1 MYEGNEVN
9 ELAAAAAVEVTRE
22 LDFAELVRDNQA
34 MVYSI
39 AYHSLNDRAVAEEL
53 AQDVFLQLHRN
64 LNRLESP
71 EHATHWLRKVAT
83 HRAIDHAR
91 RHPRRLEVDFE
102 HVPEPSTPAADSDPL
117 LRSWVRKLVASLP
130 EKKRMIVVLRYQ
142 EEMEIDAIAKL
153 MGMPARTVRTQL
165 HRTLA
170 LLREKASKVLG
181 EITV

>member
-1 MYEGNEVN
+1 MSD
-9 ELAAAAAVEVTRE
+9 LAAPAAVEITRE
-22 LDFAELVRDNQA
+22 LDFAQVVRDNQA

-39 AYHSLNDRAVAEEL
+39 AFHSLNDRAVAEEL
-53 AQDVFLQLHRN
+53 AQEVFLQLYRN

-71 EHATHWLRKVAT
+71 EHATNWLRKVAT

-91 RHPRRLEVDFE
+91 RHPRSLEVDFE
-102 HVPEPSTPAADSDPL
+102 QIPEPSTPASDRDPL
-117 LRSWVRKLVASLP
+117 LRSWLRKLVASLP

-170 LLREKASKVLG
+170 LLREKASNVLG
-181 EITV
+181 EMTV